1 MIHVGIVDD
10 DALVRRT
17 LTDLLTTEAIGD
29 IHVDWAARDG
39 QEALDIL
46 RSQTPEAQVQV
57 LLLDV
62 QMPRLDGIAL
72 AKILQ
77 RERPEIAM
85 LVLTTFVADSVVD
98 RALAAGVRGFIAK
111 EDPVE
116 TLAATIRH
124 VAAGNMVL
132 SPSSSAIIA
141 GRPGRSTPATSA
153 PPSAAPQNTA
163 DALPPGVTLSPREI
177 EVLALMAEAKTNK
190 QIAHTL
196 GVSDATVKT
205 HVSALIAKLGVQ
217 DRVGAVVYALRAGL
231 I

>member
-17 LTDLLTTEAIGD
+17 LTDLLTTESIDD
-29 IHVDWAARDG
+29 IQVNWAARDG

-46 RSQTPEAQVQV
+46 RSDRPDANVQV

-72 AKILQ
+72 AKVLQ
-77 RERPEIAM
+77 RERPEIAT

-132 SPSSSAIIA
+132 SPTSSAMVTSKPA
-141 GRPGRSTPATSA
+141 RESTAPSPQRARSTA
-153 PPSAAPQNTA
+153 QE
-163 DALPPGVTLSPREI
+163 LPPGVTLSPREL
-177 EVLALMAEAKTNK
+177 EVLALMAEAKTNR
-190 QIAHTL
+190 QIARAL
-196 GVSDATVKT
+196 GVSDATIKT
-205 HVSALIAKLGVQ
+205 HVSTLIAKLGAQ
-217 DRVGAVVYALRAGL
+217 DRVGVVVYALRAGL